1 MNRKEAILDSI
12 RYLGATT
19 IDFWSN
25 WIIDP
30 IRRVI
35 GTIRHDEASEISIMS
50 KRSLEGD
57 RASLER
63 MVVEFA
69 IDNPGAH
76 RLAPTEIAQV
86 RAGIQEGDLTPVLRV
101 YEKELQSPLYGAIRG
116 DLVRALLIQIQKTKV
131 DIEVAMGGI
140 DALLK
145 SQELVFGQVL

>member
-1 MNRKEAILDSI
+1 
-12 RYLGATT
+12 
-19 IDFWSN
+19 
-25 WIIDP
+25 
-30 IRRVI
+30 
-35 GTIRHDEASEISIMS
+35 
-50 KRSLEGD
+50 
-57 RASLER
+57 

-76 RLAPTEIAQV
+76 QLAPTEIAQV

-131 DIEVAMGGI
+131 DVEVAMGGI